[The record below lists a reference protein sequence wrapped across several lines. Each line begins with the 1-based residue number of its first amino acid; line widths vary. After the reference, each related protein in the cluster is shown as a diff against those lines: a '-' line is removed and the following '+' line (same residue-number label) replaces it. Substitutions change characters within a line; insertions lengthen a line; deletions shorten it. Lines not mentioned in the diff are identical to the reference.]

1 MTHIYHVILL
11 IERARAYGQGLLRGI
26 ARYAGIYGPWLPRME
41 PEFYRLSRRQSREW
55 MTESETDGV
64 IAHVADAQVIESI
77 MNMGVPA
84 IIAGIREPA
93 ADAHA
98 VVTDDDAIGQMA
110 VDYFLDR
117 GFRRVA
123 YCGLDDMYWSRQRGE
138 AFRNKSVQAGCEA
151 RIYEQPTKKGLR
163 TDEGERPVLA
173 DWLRSLPKPT
183 ALLACND
190 DRGKQVLAAC
200 KIAALDVPDE
210 IAILGVDNDSL
221 VCELEY
227 PQLSSIALSVEA
239 AGYAAATLLGD
250 LMAGRKIGQERERI
264 VVSPLYI
271 VERQST
277 DVLAT
282 EDREVAAGLRFIREH
297 VTMSMQVGDVAEAA
311 ALSRRALQQ
320 RFRQVLGRSIHDEI
334 KRTQIDHMARMLV
347 NTNLSIGE
355 IARVL
360 QCTELK
366 NIARY
371 FRRRTGLTPAQYR
384 KKHSAR

>member
-1 MTHIYHVILL
+1 MPPTYRVILL
-11 IERARAYGQGLLRGI
+11 IERARAYGRGLLRGV
-26 ARYAGIYGPWLPRME
+26 ARYAGLHGPWLPCME
-41 PEFYRLSRRQSREW
+41 PEFYRLSAKQSREW
-55 MTESETDGV
+55 MKGLGAEGV
-64 IAHVADAQVIESI
+64 IAHLADIRVIEGI
-77 MNMGVPA
+77 VNLGIPA
-84 IIAGIREPA
+84 VIAGIREPA
-93 ADAHA
+93 PDSHA
-98 VVTDDDAIGQMA
+98 VMTDDESIGRMA
-110 VDYFLDR
+110 VDYFLER
-117 GFRRVA
+117 GFRRLA

-138 AFRNKSVQAGCEA
+138 TFRRKTVKAGCEVHV
-151 RIYEQPTKKGLR
+151 YEQPKRRSLR
-163 TDEGERPVLA
+163 TDEEERPILA
-173 DWLRSLPKPT
+173 DWLWSLPRPT

-190 DRGKQVLAAC
+190 DRARQALAAC
-200 KIAALDVPDE
+200 KIAGLEVPDE
-210 IAILGVDNDSL
+210 IAILGVDNDAL

-250 LMAGRKIGQERERI
+250 LMAGRKSGEKKERI

-297 VTMSMQVGDVAEAA
+297 VATGMQVGDVAEAV

-320 RFRQVLGRSIHDEI
+320 RFRGVLGRSIHDEI

-347 NTNLSIGE
+347 TTNLSIGE
-355 IARVL
+355 IARSL
-360 QCTELK
+360 QCTEVK

-371 FRRRTGLTPAQYR
+371 FRQRTGLTPAQYR